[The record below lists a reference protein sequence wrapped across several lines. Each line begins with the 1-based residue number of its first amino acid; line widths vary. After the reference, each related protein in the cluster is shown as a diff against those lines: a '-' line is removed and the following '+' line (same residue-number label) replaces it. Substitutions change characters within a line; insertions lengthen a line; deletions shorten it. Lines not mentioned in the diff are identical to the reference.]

1 MVDLV
6 RKLPDEF
13 AEQRTNLLDHED
25 RLRETGMD
33 PKWPRRPGSQVEFF
47 ARSMAGAKWGV
58 PPSSSREYIRR
69 ISPKRKATNHGV
81 VAQAGLTDELVKEG
95 TWWSQ
100 GALDED

>member
-1 MVDLV
+1 
-6 RKLPDEF
+6 
-13 AEQRTNLLDHED
+13 
-25 RLRETGMD
+25 
-33 PKWPRRPGSQVEFF
+33 
-47 ARSMAGAKWGV
+47 MAGAKWGV

>member
-1 MVDLV
+1 
-6 RKLPDEF
+6 
-13 AEQRTNLLDHED
+13 
-25 RLRETGMD
+25 
-33 PKWPRRPGSQVEFF
+33 
-47 ARSMAGAKWGV
+47 MAGAKWGV

-69 ISPKRKATNHGV
+69 MNPKRKAANRGV

>member
-1 MVDLV
+1 MS
-6 RKLPDEF
+6 LPNSAPICWTTKIDCGKPGWT
-13 AEQRTNLLDHED
+13 RNG
-25 RLRETGMD
+25 REG
-33 PKWPRRPGSQVEFF
+33 PGSQVEFV

>member
-1 MVDLV
+1 MS
-6 RKLPDEF
+6 LPNSTHTCSSMKISY
-13 AEQRTNLLDHED
+13 ATPAWTRNG
-25 RLRETGMD
+25 REG
-33 PKWPRRPGSQVEFF
+33 PGSQVEFV